1 MWEDNFAHKNNSKY
15 CVAYFFI
22 NYNCRY
28 LVNFLDIFCWKRYS
42 KMYDLWQIKNI
53 VWLKAPGNRT
63 PLKIMILSFLLKYI
77 GFFAAFCTTFA
88 FFPQAVK
95 VWKTKSTKDISL
107 YMFIIFTT
115 GVFSWLIYGIIIS
128 DLPIILANALTLVLS
143 LFILIFKLKYK

>member
-1 MWEDNFAHKNNSKY
+1 M
-15 CVAYFFI
+15 
-22 NYNCRY
+22 
-28 LVNFLDIFCWKRYS
+28 
-42 KMYDLWQIKNI
+42 
-53 VWLKAPGNRT
+53 
-63 PLKIMILSFLLKYI
+63 LSSFVLKYI

-128 DLPIILANALTLVLS
+128 DLLIILANAITLILS
-143 LFILIFKLKYK
+143 LFILICKLKYK